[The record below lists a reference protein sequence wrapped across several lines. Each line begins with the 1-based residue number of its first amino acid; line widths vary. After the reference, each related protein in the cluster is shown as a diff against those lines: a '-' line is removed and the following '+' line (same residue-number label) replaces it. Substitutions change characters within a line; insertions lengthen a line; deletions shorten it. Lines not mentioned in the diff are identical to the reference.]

1 MIQQIPTDKEFA
13 AAISSHVSGSAIDP
27 TIASAI
33 TSGVAAA
40 EGELRR
46 EAPALPG
53 NTGLNVRL
61 RGFIIRDADIPFLQA
76 ISAVATAVAAAAS
89 TAGLTAPL
97 VIAVVTS
104 LAQLCWNIWR
114 KGALLSE
121 AQMLVLGLL
130 RASGPLPLAALAEL
144 VQQQRP
150 GADTAFT
157 ERALSSLKEI
167 ELSDGQIIALAT
179 RDTDGL
185 WHGHRI

>member
-1 MIQQIPTDKEFA
+1 MIQQVSTDTEFA
-13 AAISSHVSGSAIDP
+13 AAILSHVSGSAIDP

-33 TSGVAAA
+33 TSGVVAAQ
-40 EGELRR
+40 GELRD
-46 EAPALPG
+46 APALPG

-97 VIAVVTS
+97 VIAAVTS

-114 KGALLSE
+114 KGALLNE

-130 RASGPLPLAALAEL
+130 LARGPMPLAALAEL
-144 VQQQRP
+144 VQQQRS

-157 ERALSSLKEI
+157 ERTLSSLREI

>member
-1 MIQQIPTDKEFA
+1 MIQQFPTDNGFA
-13 AAISSHVSGSAIDP
+13 AAISSHVSASAVDP

-33 TSGVAAA
+33 TSGIVAA
-40 EGELRR
+40 EGELRA
-46 EAPALPG
+46 APALPG

-76 ISAVATAVAAAAS
+76 MSAVATAVAAGAS

-97 VIAVVTS
+97 VIAAVTS

-114 KGALLSE
+114 KGALLNE

-130 RASGPLPLAALAEL
+130 RARGPMPLAALIEL

-150 GADTAFT
+150 GADMAFT
-157 ERALSSLKEI
+157 ERTLLSLKEI

-179 RDTDGL
+179 RDADGL